1 MQTEEKPIKVYVDV
15 MASFNAEG
23 AMMPQQLTWEDGTQ
37 YS

>member
-37 YS
+37 